1 MVVIGK
7 ILTSWG
13 VRGEAKVLPLTFS
26 NERFGQLQEVKIRVG
41 EGYRVLTIEH
51 YREAGRFVI
60 IKFKEFATAE
70 EVKQYSGKE
79 LLIPEELSPPLP
91 EGVYYHYQILGLEV
105 YTDEGEF
112 LGKITNIIETGGNDV
127 YVVSGHKEILVP
139 AIEEVVKKIDL
150 EAKRMIIHPMKGM
163 LDL

>member
-26 NERFGQLQEVKIRVG
+26 NERFGQLKEVKIRIG
-41 EGYRVLTIEH
+41 DDYRVLTIEH
-51 YREAGRFVI
+51 FREAGRFVI
-60 IKFKEFATAE
+60 IKFKEFSTAE

-105 YTDEGEF
+105 YTDRGVY

-127 YVVSGHKEILVP
+127 YVITGQKEVLIP
-139 AIEEVVKKIDL
+139 AIEEVVKDVDL
-150 EAKRMIIHPMKGM
+150 ENKRMIIHPMKGL
-163 LDL
+163 LD